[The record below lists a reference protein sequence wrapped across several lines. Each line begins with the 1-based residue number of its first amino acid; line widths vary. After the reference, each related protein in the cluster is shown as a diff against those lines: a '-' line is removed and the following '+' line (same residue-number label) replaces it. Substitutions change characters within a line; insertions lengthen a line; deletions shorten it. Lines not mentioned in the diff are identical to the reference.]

1 MSDWH
6 VGLSTGCFYLKS
18 IFECLDSIR
27 ASGFSQIEVCSSP
40 AHLDYHDIVS
50 VRRVTERLS
59 ALGIE
64 PYSFHA
70 PFAAHIDITSPDTEK
85 RDRSLKEVL
94 AAVEAA
100 AVLHARYFVIH
111 PGPEET
117 NLPLGEE
124 RTQRLANASLA
135 LGIVAER
142 CWQLGMMCVL
152 ENKLP
157 HLLFGDIRDMMWILG
172 AMKTTHVGICLD
184 TGHAHL
190 AGDLW
195 NAPHKLAT
203 SLKMIHASDN
213 KGRHD
218 DHLPPGEGEI
228 DWLSLF
234 RQLHV
239 SGFQGS
245 IIVEIAG
252 EGEAHHILDSAQRA
266 HRFLRD
272 SAWDSLNILRREQAP
287 TSHGFD

>member
-1 MSDWH
+1 MRP
-6 VGLSTGCFYLKS
+6 LRRISTSL
-18 IFECLDSIR
+18 LPTR
-27 ASGFSQIEVCSSP
+27 RSG
-40 AHLDYHDIVS
+40 
-50 VRRVTERLS
+50 
-59 ALGIE
+59 
-64 PYSFHA
+64 
-70 PFAAHIDITSPDTEK
+70 
-85 RDRSLKEVL
+85 DRSLKEVL

-135 LGIVAER
+135 LGVVAER

-157 HLLFGDIRDMMWILG
+157 HLLFGDIRDMMWILE

-218 DHLPPGEGEI
+218 DHLPPGEGEMRRSRVATRTERVQ
-228 DWLSLF
+228 SLCHPYL
-234 RQLHV
+234 R
-239 SGFQGS
+239 SGRSF
-245 IIVEIAG
+245 
-252 EGEAHHILDSAQRA
+252 
-266 HRFLRD
+266 
-272 SAWDSLNILRREQAP
+272 P
-287 TSHGFD
+287 